1 MEIIATI
8 PFLKSAKPLAKKYKS
23 FNEDYKE
30 LIKELTANPKM
41 GIDLGEGYRKVR
53 MAISSK
59 GKGKSGGSRVITL
72 DMVERNGNLY
82 LLYIYDKSE
91 TDNVVLSVIKSL
103 VSEMNLFANDNQVEN
118 NGQEVYRKW

>member
-23 FNEDYKE
+23 FNDDYKE

-72 DMVERNGNLY
+72 DMLERNGNLY
-82 LLYIYDKSE
+82 LLYIYDKSKA
-91 TDNVVLSVIKSL
+91 DNVVMSVIKTL
-103 VSEMNLFANDNQVEN
+103 VSEIDL
-118 NGQEVYRKW
+118 

>member
-1 MEIIATI
+1 MEIIATL
-8 PFLKSAKPLAKKYKS
+8 PFLKAAKPLAKKYKS
-23 FNEDYKE
+23 FNEDYKV
-30 LIKELTANPKM
+30 LIKELTANPKL

-53 MAISSK
+53 MAITSK

-91 TDNVVLSVIKSL
+91 ADNVVMSVIKSL
-103 VSEMNLFANDNQVEN
+103 VSEMDLSSNKSQEEN
-118 NGQEVYRKW
+118 NG

>member
-1 MEIIATI
+1 MDIIATL
-8 PFLKSAKPLAKKYKS
+8 PFLKAAKPLAKKYKS
-23 FNEDYKE
+23 FNEDYKV
-30 LIKELTANPKM
+30 LIKELTANPKL

-53 MAISSK
+53 MAITSK

-91 TDNVVLSVIKSL
+91 TDNVVMSVIKSL
-103 VSEMNLFANDNQVEN
+103 VSEMDLSSNKSQEEN
-118 NGQEVYRKW
+118 NG